1 MLRASWP
8 VFGWLLAFAT
18 LARAETPLLDLAGNS
33 WERGIYAH
41 PSTRP
46 FDDDRPAS
54 GLRDRP
60 SGPQRTMSAVGELTA
75 VAAPLVWNPQA
86 FSISWHLRD
95 LELVSDRRH
104 DTARVSRYDRGRI
117 TFYADLPSV
126 TPSYGTYPPNETAPA
141 DFADGFSV
149 YLDGLV
155 TNLELAFD
163 ETEGTGE
170 IRGAVTFVGGDAFPL
185 LSDPG
190 NWELVAEIRR
200 GGPVGYAFRLSG
212 GVAKDG
218 IPTAVEPE
226 SWTGV
231 KGRYR

>member
-1 MLRASWP
+1 
-8 VFGWLLAFAT
+8 
-18 LARAETPLLDLAGNS
+18 
-33 WERGIYAH
+33 
-41 PSTRP
+41 
-46 FDDDRPAS
+46 
-54 GLRDRP
+54 
-60 SGPQRTMSAVGELTA
+60 MSAVGELTA

-95 LELVSDRRH
+95 LELVADRRH
-104 DTARVSRYDRGRI
+104 DTSRVSRYEGGHI

-126 TPSYGTYPPNETAPA
+126 TPVYGTYPPNETAPA

-155 TNLELAFD
+155 TNLDLAFD
-163 ETEGTGE
+163 EIEGTGE
-170 IRGAVTFVGGDAFPL
+170 IRGTVTFVGGDAFPL

-190 NWELVAEIRR
+190 DWELVAEIRR

-212 GVAKDG
+212 CVAKEG
-218 IPTAVEPE
+218 IPTTVEPD

-231 KGRYR
+231 KERYR